1 MTPDEQ
7 IAVIQARARGEKIE
21 CKYRSADAWKEAL
34 LDFDFF
40 SFDYRIAK
48 PVPKKMK
55 MLFAT
60 EEDANKWQR
69 FAGMGTASTYI
80 QPIKVPVCTFRD
92 DEATK

>member
-21 CKYRSADAWKEAL
+21 CKYRSADVWKEAL

-48 PVPKKMK
+48 PVPKKVK
-55 MLFAT
+55 YYGWIDYNGNARLFAGHLAQPGVWT
-60 EEDANKWQR
+60 RARWLDGEMEE
-69 FAGMGTASTYI
+69 
-80 QPIKVPVCTFRD
+80 
-92 DEATK
+92 